1 VDSMD
6 NFSRVIF
13 DALLWD
19 PVSANGKRVQPRR
32 GCAFLFDVTGKAT
45 AAAAGT
51 AKRACLFFC
60 QGLPQAKASGRKRR
74 EALGMGSKSSK
85 VSNVHNDEAGSGGG
99 KTSGSVIDK
108 LTEAQL
114 DEFREAFNSFDKV
127 RSAPG

>member
-1 VDSMD
+1 
-6 NFSRVIF
+6 
-13 DALLWD
+13 
-19 PVSANGKRVQPRR
+19 
-32 GCAFLFDVTGKAT
+32 
-45 AAAAGT
+45 
-51 AKRACLFFC
+51 
-60 QGLPQAKASGRKRR
+60 
-74 EALGMGSKSSK
+74 MGSKSSK

>member
-1 VDSMD
+1 MPFFGWWSPLE
-6 NFSRVIF
+6 NACNRGEAAPFCWTSP
-13 DALLWD
+13 AKLL
-19 PVSANGKRVQPRR
+19 PQQQQAQPK
-32 GCAFLFDVTGKAT
+32 GPAF
-45 AAAAGT
+45 
-51 AKRACLFFC
+51 FFC
-60 QGLPQAKASGRKRR
+60 TGRHGRRAGERKRR